1 MNSKKSKTVTIESPD
16 GRLRLAWRDGSPKRR
31 TMAIGMPDTPQG
43 RALAKK
49 IKGEIETDLAIGEG
63 HYDQTL
69 LKYRPQT
76 LGKNATGIS
85 APELFDRF
93 TKHQAKAKN
102 LSPFTVSAK
111 YKAISARLLEHLD
124 VPAAGVT
131 SHSAE
136 KFADMCDRSL
146 SSSTAKQR
154 IWLLKSCWDWARDR
168 YQVADANP
176 WAGISD
182 RFQPEIKDQVEPFTK
197 DEVVAILQGFRVSPY
212 YSHYLD
218 FVAFL
223 LGTGCRPGEAVGL
236 RWSSIPKDFSTITIC
251 RSMTNGVERPPKTKK
266 SRTVSLMPSTAAML
280 RSRFESS
287 QADPNDLVFTSPTGL
302 PLDIHGFRRRAWTQV
317 LKDAG
322 IPYRKP
328 YATRHTA
335 ISHALANGAN
345 YIDVA
350 KATGHN
356 PQVMHTHYA
365 NSINKNSVFVD
376 FGNSAIDVSNKDKV
390 D

>member
-1 MNSKKSKTVTIESPD
+1 MNFKKSKTVTIESPN

-31 TMAIGMPDTPQG
+31 TLAIGMPDTPQG

-49 IKGEIETDLAIGEG
+49 IKCEIETDLAIGDD
-63 HYDQTL
+63 HYDRTL

-102 LSPFTVSAK
+102 LSPFTVSTK
-111 YKAISARLLEHLD
+111 YKAINARLLEHLD
-124 VPAAGVT
+124 IPAVEVT
-131 SHSAE
+131 RDSAE
-136 KFADMCDRSL
+136 KFADMCEKSL
-146 SSSTAKQR
+146 APSTAKQK
-154 IWLLKSCWDWARDR
+154 IWLLKSCWDWAKDH
-168 YQVADANP
+168 YQVADINP
-176 WAGISD
+176 WVGISG
-182 RFQPEIKDQVEPFTK
+182 RFQPEIKDQVEPFSEN
-197 DEVVAILQGFRVSPY
+197 EVVAILQGFQASPY

-236 RWSSIPKDFSTITIC
+236 RWLNISKDFSTVTIC
-251 RSMTNGVERPPKTKK
+251 RSMTKGIERPTKTKK
-266 SRTVSLMPSTAAML
+266 PRTVSLL
-280 RSRFESS
+280 RSTSTMLKTRSDS
-287 QADPNDLVFTSPTGL
+287 CKPSLSDLVFTTPAGL
-302 PLDIHGFRRRAWTQV
+302 PVDIQNFRRRAWTQV
-317 LKDAG
+317 LKNAG
-322 IPYRKP
+322 IPYRKT

-365 NSINKNSVFVD
+365 NSINKSSVFFD
-376 FGNSAIDVSNKDKV
+376 FGSGAIDADNKSNTD
-390 D
+390 